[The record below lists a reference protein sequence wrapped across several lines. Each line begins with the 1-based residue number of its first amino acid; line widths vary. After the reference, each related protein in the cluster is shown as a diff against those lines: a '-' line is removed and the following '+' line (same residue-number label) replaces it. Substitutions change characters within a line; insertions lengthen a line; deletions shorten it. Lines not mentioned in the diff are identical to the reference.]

1 MSRISTVRTLISKNI
16 SAIVIFVASLAV
28 LGGMAISAPDKY
40 TVQVP
45 GGLAFSE
52 FRGYEDW
59 QTVAVSQTEAA
70 INVILANPVMID
82 AYRAGVPGN
91 GKPFPDGSKT
101 AKIAWKKQKSPD
113 APDPTTVVP
122 DTLLG
127 VGFMIRDSKRFP
139 DSGGWGW
146 AQFKYDTASD
156 TFAPFTLA
164 DKPPQANDAKCGL
177 ACHTGAQAKDYVF
190 TAYPR
195 R

>member
-1 MSRISTVRTLISKNI
+1 MSPTSYSPWSSKRISVVVCI
-16 SAIVIFVASLAV
+16 AV
-28 LGGMAISAPDKY
+28 LLVGLGHMAFATQDKY
-40 TVQVP
+40 AVQVP

-127 VGFMIRDSKRFP
+127 VGFMIRDSRRFSE
-139 DSGGWGW
+139 SGGWGW

-177 ACHTGAQAKDYVF
+177 ACHTGTQAKDYVF
-190 TAYPR
+190 TEYPKR
-195 R
+195 

>member
-1 MSRISTVRTLISKNI
+1 MSPTSYSPWSSKRISVVVCI
-16 SAIVIFVASLAV
+16 AV
-28 LGGMAISAPDKY
+28 LLVGLGHMAFATQDKY
-40 TVQVP
+40 AVQVP

-91 GKPFPDGSKT
+91 GNPFPDGSKT

-127 VGFMIRDSKRFP
+127 VGFMIRDSRRFSE
-139 DSGGWGW
+139 SGGWGW

-177 ACHTGAQAKDYVF
+177 PCHTGAQTKDYVF
-190 TAYPR
+190 TEYPKR
-195 R
+195 

>member
-1 MSRISTVRTLISKNI
+1 MPPTSYSPWSSKRISVVVCI
-16 SAIVIFVASLAV
+16 AV
-28 LGGMAISAPDKY
+28 LLVGLGHMAFATQDKY
-40 TVQVP
+40 AVQVP

-101 AKIAWKKQKSPD
+101 AKISWKKQKSPD

-127 VGFMIRDSKRFP
+127 V
-139 DSGGWGW
+139 
-146 AQFKYDTASD
+146 
-156 TFAPFTLA
+156 
-164 DKPPQANDAKCGL
+164 
-177 ACHTGAQAKDYVF
+177 
-190 TAYPR
+190 
-195 R
+195 